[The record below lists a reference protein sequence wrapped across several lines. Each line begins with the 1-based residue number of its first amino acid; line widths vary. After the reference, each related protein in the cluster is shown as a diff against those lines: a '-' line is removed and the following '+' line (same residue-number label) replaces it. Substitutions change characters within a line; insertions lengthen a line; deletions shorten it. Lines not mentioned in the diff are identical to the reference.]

1 MNGEMGDESGKVAWA
16 SGLNGGTL
24 WGIHRS
30 KRHSHGHPQEMCSP
44 GGERGYTDRM
54 KTARAH
60 HGLCIGSL
68 EKNSEQQR
76 FAVL

>member
-1 MNGEMGDESGKVAWA
+1 MNGEMGDEAGKVAWA

-44 GGERGYTDRM
+44 GGERGYTN
-54 KTARAH
+54 
-60 HGLCIGSL
+60 I
-68 EKNSEQQR
+68 E
-76 FAVL
+76 